1 MIRRTSIFYKQ
12 SAIKKTATSMII
24 ATTNLS
30 KIVGFHQTIKIKK
43 QSPARLRVAEQET
56 KAAALL

>member
-1 MIRRTSIFYKQ
+1 
-12 SAIKKTATSMII
+12 MII

>member
-1 MIRRTSIFYKQ
+1 
-12 SAIKKTATSMII
+12 MII

-43 QSPARLRVAEQET
+43 QSPARLRVAEQEI
-56 KAAALL
+56 KAVALL